1 MSEERA
7 NSRRPTSEASV
18 APAEDASLPPVSS
31 RARDCERAEVRSTS
45 GPGASE
51 VVTVRMHRDG
61 IAALTEVQRH
71 LGGSRSDGVR
81 QAVHI
86 VAEALS
92 DAASIDAAEKSLAK
106 RLAAR
111 RPIVVEA
118 DESVL
123 ADVRKALQEVADRYS
138 RQAFLFQK
146 LGNNWNQIAKVA
158 NSGGRVDPDA
168 LRGVE
173 RALDRLASVMER
185 DAKRDATVT
194 VKLREVL

>member
-18 APAEDASLPPVSS
+18 APAEDASLPSVSR
-31 RARDCERAEVRSTS
+31 RARDGERDEVRSTS

-81 QAVHI
+81 EAVQI

-92 DAASIDAAEKSLAK
+92 DAASIDAAEKSLVK

-123 ADVRKALQEVADRYS
+123 ADVREALREVADRYS